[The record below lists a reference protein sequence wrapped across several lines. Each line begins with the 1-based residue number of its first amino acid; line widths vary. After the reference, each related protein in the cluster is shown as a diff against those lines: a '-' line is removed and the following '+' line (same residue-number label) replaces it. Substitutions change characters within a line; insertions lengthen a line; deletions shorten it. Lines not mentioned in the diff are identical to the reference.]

1 MGTRLSQ
8 LLGQQRDAVPWRYRG
23 VLVSLSF
30 GRAQHAAL
38 IVDEDPFSLNRTRTL
53 AEIVSHIG
61 KECT

>member
-38 IVDEDPFSLNRTRTL
+38 IVDEDPFR
-53 AEIVSHIG
+53 
-61 KECT
+61 